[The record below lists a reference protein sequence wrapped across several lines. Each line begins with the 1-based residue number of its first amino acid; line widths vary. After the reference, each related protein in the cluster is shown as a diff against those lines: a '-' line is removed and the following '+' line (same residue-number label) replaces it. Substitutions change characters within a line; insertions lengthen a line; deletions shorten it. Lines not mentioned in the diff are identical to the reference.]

1 MKNLL
6 LICLFILG
14 ATSAEAQISTV
25 GSTHAAANNGAA
37 RWSVQLAPQTGDTL
51 LVGCDFAVGVRLAGV
66 SDTAGDS
73 FSPIGPELDSA
84 FAARAFI
91 ATNVHGGTTTVSCN
105 ATAGSATNEIY
116 VTEFKGVN
124 PGVPIGTYSA
134 LSGSTSSAKGA
145 VSTSHPNELVWGY
158 VVTGHAS
165 APSGWTK
172 LSTYDGNLVADH
184 AQAAPGTLSASFPVT
199 MGWTLV
205 LVALEPAGTSGSGSG
220 GTTPIS
226 VSVAPGTAS
235 VQVSQSSSFTASLQ
249 NDTQNKG
256 VTWIL
261 SGSGCSG
268 ATCGT
273 LTNATTASVTYRAPA
288 SVPSPASITLTATS
302 VADSTKSASS
312 AITVTAAPAISVSV
326 SPASASV
333 RVSNSA
339 SFSASLKNDTQN
351 QGVSWSLSG
360 SGCSGATCG
369 ALTNVTTTSVTYVA
383 PASVP
388 SSAALTLTATSVA
401 DSTKFGSSA
410 ITVTAAPLISVSV
423 NPTSASVETSQSSNF
438 TATLQNDSQNKGV
451 TWSLAGSGCSG
462 SACGTLTSGTTTSVT
477 YNAPATIPSPATVLL
492 TATSIADTT
501 KSATASISITD
512 PPPNDP
518 SGSTPTVVWSK
529 SAANTTGLSVN
540 SYISNLPTSG
550 TLPGNVVIATFQYA
564 VGSGATAS
572 VQDDKG
578 DSFAL
583 LASNSNSNQ
592 TVVTFCGTPTAGARV
607 LTLSFTGGTPAYV
620 AMINASE
627 WYNLTC
633 SRDGSA
639 TSSGSSKSV
648 STNSFSTT
656 SDGDLIYQAAEEDGN
671 TSTEQWTA
679 GASPWSL
686 LSASSGLAGANT
698 PQAAQFEVQTTHG
711 AITPSLSM
719 SASDS
724 WNSVAVALQAAS
736 SGTAPAPGMR
746 IVHLQEEAI
755 PAGLGGAIKVQ
766 FPSSGNLLISA
777 TIDSPGFDIT
787 GVTDSNGNPHVQIGT
802 AFSNADSGDVQTF
815 YAANAATSNTL
826 SLTFGTT
833 GSPTGGSD
841 FFLYDVT
848 GASSAPYDSAAGRQT
863 ASGQQG
869 SSGNV
874 AGPAI
879 SPSVANGLVIAQIAV
894 STNSIV
900 GVSPGYFA
908 GSIPNPLGQTNPTN
922 ENNGWAFDY
931 PASTGSRQ
939 YVWLT
944 QGGDVWNWA
953 STVVSFL
960 PK

>member
-1 MKNLL
+1 VKNLLL
-6 LICLFILG
+6 LICLFIVG
-14 ATSAEAQISTV
+14 VTSAQAQVSAV

-37 RWSVQLAPQTGDTL
+37 KWSVQFSPRTGDTL
-51 LVGCDFAVGVRLAGV
+51 LVGCDYAVGISLAGV

-73 FSPIGPELDSA
+73 FSPIGPEVDSA

-91 ATNVHGGTTTVSCN
+91 ATNVRGGTTTVSCN
-105 ATAGSATNEIY
+105 AASGSDTNEIY
-116 VTEFKGVN
+116 VTEFNGVN
-124 PGVPIGTYSA
+124 PGVPIDTYSA

-145 VSTSHPNELVWGY
+145 VTTSHPNELVWGY

-165 APSGWTK
+165 DPSGWNK

-184 AQAAPGTLSASFPVT
+184 SQTTPGTLSASFPVT

-205 LVALEPAGTSGSGSG
+205 LVALEPAGTSGSSG
-220 GTTPIS
+220 GGSTPIS
-226 VSVAPGTAS
+226 VSVTPPTAS
-235 VQVSQSSSFTASLQ
+235 VQVSQSSHFTASLQ
-249 NDTQNKG
+249 NDTQNQG
-256 VTWIL
+256 VTWAL

-268 ATCGT
+268 ATCGSLTAVTTTSATYVAPAALPSPASVTLRATSVADPTESASSTITLTAAAAISVSVTPASASVQVSHSMPFSAALKNDTQNKGVFWSLSGSGCSGAACGT
-273 LTNATTASVTYRAPA
+273 LTNATTTNVTYAAPT
-288 SVPSPASITLTATS
+288 SVPSPATITLKATS

-312 AITVTAAPAISVSV
+312 TITATAAPAISVSV
-326 SPASASV
+326 NPASASV
-333 RVSNSA
+333 QIS
-339 SFSASLKNDTQN
+339 Q
-351 QGVSWSLSG
+351 
-360 SGCSGATCG
+360 
-369 ALTNVTTTSVTYVA
+369 
-383 PASVP
+383 
-388 SSAALTLTATSVA
+388 TA
-401 DSTKFGSSA
+401 G
-410 ITVTAAPLISVSV
+410 
-423 NPTSASVETSQSSNF
+423 F
-438 TATLQNDSQNKGV
+438 TAILQNDPQDRGV

-462 SACGTLTSGTTTSVT
+462 SACGTLTSVTTTSVT
-477 YNAPATIPSPATVLL
+477 YNAPAAAPSPANVTL
-492 TATSIADTT
+492 TAKSVADTT
-501 KSATASISITD
+501 KSGSASISITNPSND
-512 PPPNDP
+512 PP
-518 SGSTPTVVWSK
+518 GGPTLVWSK

-540 SYISNLPTSG
+540 GYISNLPTAG
-550 TLPGNVVIATFQYA
+550 TLSGNVVIATFQYS

-572 VQDDKG
+572 LKDDQG
-578 DSFAL
+578 DSFTL

-592 TVVTFCGTPTAGARV
+592 TVATFCGTPKAGARV
-607 LTLSFTGGTPAYV
+607 LTLTFSGGTPAYV

-639 TSSGSSKSV
+639 TASGSSKSV
-648 STNSFSTT
+648 STTSFSTT
-656 SDGDLIYQAAEEDGN
+656 ADGDLIYQAAEEDGN

-679 GASPWSL
+679 GSSPWSL

-698 PQAAQFEVQTTHG
+698 PQAAQFQVQTAHG

-719 SASDS
+719 SAADS

-746 IVHLQEEAI
+746 ILHLQEEAI
-755 PAGLGGAIKVQ
+755 PAGLAGAIKVQ

-777 TIDSPGFDIT
+777 TIDSPGFDVT
-787 GVTDSNGNPHVQIGT
+787 GVADSNGNSHVQIGG

-815 YAANAATSNTL
+815 YAANAATSNSL
-826 SLTFGTT
+826 SLTFSMT

-863 ASGQQG
+863 ASGQQA

-874 AGPAI
+874 AGPVI

-908 GSIPNPLGQTNPTN
+908 GSIPSPLGQTNPTN

-931 PASTGSRQ
+931 PASTSSRQ
-939 YVWLT
+939 YLWLT

-960 PK
+960 PQ